1 MCEGEVMNRE
11 IFYKHEGYQ
20 QGLIDG
26 KRTEG
31 QIKEKYLKNLLISET
46 QNLSNEESQQYKKG
60 WQDGFTDAVSR
71 LLLTSKVMRENCLI
85 NQMFEF

>member
-46 QNLSNEESQQYKKG
+46 QNLSNEESLQYKKG

-71 LLLTSKVMRENCLI
+71 LLLTRKVMRENCLI

>member
-1 MCEGEVMNRE
+1 MNRE
-11 IFYKHEGYQ
+11 TFYRHEGYKQ
-20 QGLIDG
+20 CLIDG

>member
-1 MCEGEVMNRE
+1 MSRE
-11 IFYKHEGYQ
+11 IFYRHEGYQ

-31 QIKEKYLKNLLISET
+31 QIKEKYLENLFISET
-46 QNLSNEESQQYKKG
+46 QSLSNEESLQYKKG

-71 LLLTSKVMRENCLI
+71 LLLTSKAMRENCLI
-85 NQMFEF
+85 NQMFEL

>member
-1 MCEGEVMNRE
+1 MNRE
-11 IFYKHEGYQ
+11 ICYKHEGYQ
-20 QGLIDG
+20 QGFIDG

-31 QIKEKYLKNLLISET
+31 KIKGKYLKNLLISET
-46 QNLSNEESQQYKKG
+46 QNLSNEESLQYKMG

-71 LLLTSKVMRENCLI
+71 LIHTSKVMSENCLI